1 MMDHQVFI
9 SYASEK
15 GKQSKNDFS
24 VAKKIYNALQAK
36 NIHYW
41 LAPKEIQPGDTW
53 INEIIDA
60 IEQSKVVVM
69 VFSSNANKSNWVKR
83 EINHALDKNK
93 TIIAFSIEN
102 VLPQGT
108 FKLLKSNFQW
118 LEACT
123 SPLKTHIE
131 RLVEAVQE
139 HLKITPTPPAQDYLI
154 NPFTEFMVIHDP
166 ARFIGREAELRRLM
180 TLLQGGSAALL
191 GELKIG
197 KSSLLRHLARHWQG
211 KVIGP
216 LDCHSLEDRS
226 DFIQNIS
233 EALDLDNCDWQT
245 IRKTLNS
252 SQLLFLLDELDY
264 GPECGITHAD
274 IALFRSVCDS
284 NRDFKMVAV
293 SRTPLK
299 EVFPDTGRGSPAFNF
314 LVPFRLGLFTEVEA
328 RLLLNH
334 PWAPDVALFKTET
347 REQLLELAGYHP
359 YKLQLAAFHHFESLA
374 DPTYDWQTRYRQD
387 MEQML

>member
-1 MMDHQVFI
+1 MNHQVFI

-15 GKQSKNDFS
+15 SKESKNNFD
-24 VAKKIYNALQAK
+24 VAEKIYKSLEAK
-36 NIHYW
+36 NIRCW

-53 INEIIDA
+53 INEIINA
-60 IEQSKVVVM
+60 VEQAKVVVL
-69 VFSSNANKSNWVKR
+69 VFSSNANQSNWVKR

-93 TIIAFSIEN
+93 TIITFCIEN
-102 VLPQGT
+102 VLPQGI

-118 LEACT
+118 LKAYT
-123 SPLKTHIE
+123 PPLKTHIDK
-131 RLVEAVQE
+131 LVEAAQK
-139 HLKITPTPPAQDYLI
+139 HLGIASTPPKDLPL
-154 NPFTEFMVIHDP
+154 NPFTEFMAIRDP

-180 TLLQGGSAALL
+180 TLLQRGSVALL
-191 GELKIG
+191 GEPKIG

-216 LDCHSLEDRS
+216 LDCHSLKDRS
-226 DFIQNIS
+226 DFFQNIS
-233 EALDLDNCDWQT
+233 GALDLDNCDWQT
-245 IRKTLNS
+245 IRAALNL

-264 GPECGITHAD
+264 GPECGITHAE

-299 EVFPDTGRGSPAFNF
+299 EVFPDIGRGSPAFNF
-314 LVPFRLGLFTEVEA
+314 LVPFTLGPFNEA
-328 RLLLNH
+328 ECRQVLAH
-334 PWAPDVALFKTET
+334 PWEPDVPFFDAET
-347 REQLLELAGYHP
+347 CEQLVELTGCHP
-359 YKLQLAAFHHFESLA
+359 YKLQCAAFHRFEALA
-374 DPTYDWQTRYRQD
+374 DPAYDWQTRYQQD